1 MPIEKRS
8 STGSKYFNQPDMH
21 KPFLI
26 VALILILWLFSVE
39 VVYAQKLIDPSR
51 QNPYTRIFEDTDN
64 FDASYLE
71 ELEQNYYKIGVDS
84 LRFAALN
91 DLAYY
96 THTRDLNRSLEFTR
110 TGLAMTR
117 EKKDTL
123 WEGRFQ
129 ITEAAILL
137 RMEKLD
143 TALSILEAAKSKV
156 KKQDLPMLYTQIG
169 YVFERNGDIMTAA
182 DYALRAQ
189 NLGIALNDKKAIAIA
204 YSDLSNLYWKHADFE
219 RGLELGL
226 LSIDY
231 FEKRNLNDMD
241 YDFTLYV
248 VGNNLLNL
256 KRPQEALIYFERAI
270 SMGER
275 YGFYNNLSDIY
286 ISMIDL
292 YTELNEYEAAEIA
305 GEKAIKYANLIEND
319 FLLMRSLLAIGRL
332 KLFQG
337 KNKEAIDIL
346 NQSLEVATPEFGDKF
361 FLSQAYERLGK
372 AYAKNHSYKNAM
384 EAMAVSDSLK
394 KEVFAENSKQRM
406 GLLQSEFDLAEKES
420 MIEGMQQRINKQS
433 STQTLISII
442 AGLLLVLSL
451 VLYVTYENNKKK
463 NILLEDQNREK
474 EFLLKEIHHRVK
486 NNLGIVSSLLDLQ
499 ADKIKDPKIISAIE
513 ESRNRVYSMSMIHQK
528 LYQGKNLSAISMKEY
543 LVDLSQHILDSF
555 GEEGR
560 IEYTYDLEEMELD
573 VDSAI
578 PVGLIVNELL
588 TNSYKHAFPDHRK
601 GSINITCKHMA
612 EDRILLEVADNGI
625 GLLEF
630 DKEDDQGS
638 GFGTQL
644 IDLLIQQLD
653 GSIMTINGLGTRIR
667 MEFDLD

>member
-1 MPIEKRS
+1 MPLEKRS
-8 STGSKYFNQPDMH
+8 SRRSKGFNKLDMH
-21 KPFLI
+21 RESLI
-26 VALILILWLFSVE
+26 APLLLILCFFSFE
-39 VVYAQKLIDPSR
+39 LISAQKLIDPAR
-51 QNPYTRIFEDTDN
+51 QNPYMRIFRDTDN
-64 FDASYLE
+64 FDGSYLE
-71 ELEQNYYKIGVDS
+71 ELEQNYDKIGIDS
-84 LRFAALN
+84 LKFEALN

-96 THTRDLNRSLEFTR
+96 THTRDLYRSLELTR
-110 TGLAMTR
+110 IGLAMTR
-117 EKKDTL
+117 EKMDTL

-129 ITEAAILL
+129 ITEGAILL

-143 TALSILEAAKSKV
+143 SALTILEAAKSKV
-156 KKQDLPMLYTQIG
+156 KKQDLPMLYTQMG

-182 DYALRAQ
+182 EYALRAQ

-204 YSDLSNLYWKHADFE
+204 YSDLSNLYWKHSDFE

-226 LSIDY
+226 MSIDY

-256 KRPQEALIYFERAI
+256 KRPQEALAYFERAI

-292 YTELNEYEAAEIA
+292 YTDLNEYEAAEIA
-305 GEKAIKYANLIEND
+305 GEKAIKYANLIKNN
-319 FLLMRSLLAIGRL
+319 FLLMRSLLSIGRL

-337 KNKEAIDIL
+337 KNNEAIEIL
-346 NQSLEVATPEFGDKF
+346 KRSLEVATPEFGDKF
-361 FLSQAYERLGK
+361 YLSQTYDRLGK
-372 AYAKNHSYKNAM
+372 AYAKNHSYKKAF
-384 EAMAVSDSLK
+384 EAMAVSDSLE
-394 KEVFAENSKQRM
+394 KELFLESSKQRM
-406 GLLQSEFDLAEKES
+406 GLLQTEYTLDEKEKL
-420 MIEGMQQRINKQS
+420 ILGMQERINKQS

-463 NILLEDQNREK
+463 NILLEDQNKEK

-528 LYQGKNLSAISMKEY
+528 LYQGKNISSIGMKEY
-543 LVDLSQHILDSF
+543 LVDLSKHILDSYG
-555 GEEGR
+555 GEER
-560 IEYTYDLEEMELD
+560 IEYAYDLEEMELD

-588 TNSYKHAFPDHRK
+588 TNSYKHAFPNHRK
-601 GSINITCKHMA
+601 GMINIICKHIS

-630 DKEDDQGS
+630 DKEDDLGS

-644 IDLLIQQLD
+644 INLLIQQLD

>member
-1 MPIEKRS
+1 MPIEKGL
-8 STGSKYFNQPDMH
+8 STGLKDFN
-21 KPFLI
+21 PFDNYKKSFLA
-26 VALILILWLFSVE
+26 ALIIMLWLFGFE
-39 VVYAQKLIDPSR
+39 LIYAQKLIDSER
-51 QNPYTRIFEDTDN
+51 QNPYTRIFVDTDN

-71 ELEQNYYKIGVDS
+71 ELEQDYPKIRIDS
-84 LRFAALN
+84 LKYAALN

-96 THTRDLNRSLEFTR
+96 THTRDLNRSLELTR
-110 TGLAMTR
+110 IGLAMTR

-143 TALSILEAAKSKV
+143 TALAILEATKSKV

-169 YVFERNGDIMTAA
+169 YVYERNGDIMTAA
-182 DYALRAQ
+182 DYALRVQ

-204 YSDLSNLYWKHADFE
+204 YSDLSNLYWKHSDYE
-219 RGLELGL
+219 SGLKLGL
-226 LSIDY
+226 ISIDY
-231 FEKRNLNDMD
+231 FEERGLNDMD

-256 KRPQEALIYFERAI
+256 KRPKEALAYFEKAI

-292 YTELNEYEAAEIA
+292 YTDLNEYESAEIA
-305 GEKAIKYANLIEND
+305 GEKAIKYANLIKND
-319 FLLMRSLLAIGRL
+319 FLLMRSLLSIGRL

-337 KNKEAIDIL
+337 KNYEAIEIL
-346 NQSLEVATPEFGDKF
+346 KRSLEVATPEFGDKF
-361 FLSQAYERLGK
+361 FLSQAYDRLGK
-372 AYAKNHSYKNAM
+372 AYAKNHSYKDAF
-384 EAMAVSDSLK
+384 EAMAVSDSLE
-394 KEVFAENSKQRM
+394 KELYLESSKQRM
-406 GLLQSEFDLAEKES
+406 GLLQTENTLDEKERL
-420 MIEGMQQRINKQS
+420 ILGMQERINRQS

-463 NILLEDQNREK
+463 NILLEDQNNEK

-528 LYQGKNLSAISMKEY
+528 LYQGKNLSTISMKEY
-543 LVDLSQHILDSF
+543 LVDLSQHILDSY
-555 GEEGR
+555 GEKGR
-560 IEYTYDLEEMELD
+560 IEYVYDLEEMELD

-578 PVGLIVNELL
+578 PVGLIANELL
-588 TNSYKHAFPDHRK
+588 TNAYKHAFPDHRIGK
-601 GSINITCKHMA
+601 IFVTCKHMSD
-612 EDRILLEVADNGI
+612 DRILLEIADDGI

-644 IDLLIQQLD
+644 INLLIQQLD

>member
-1 MPIEKRS
+1 MPSEKRLS
-8 STGSKYFNQPDMH
+8 SNSKGFNKLDMH
-21 KPFLI
+21 KPFFI

-39 VVYAQKLIDPSR
+39 FVYAQKLIDPVR
-51 QNPYTRIFEDTDN
+51 QNPYTRIFVDTDN

-71 ELEQNYYKIGVDS
+71 ELEQNYPKIQIDS
-84 LRFAALN
+84 LKYAALN

-96 THTRDLNRSLEFTR
+96 THTRDLNRSLELTR
-110 TGLAMTR
+110 IGLAMTR
-117 EKKDTL
+117 EKKDTV

-143 TALSILEAAKSKV
+143 TALTILEATKSKV

-182 DYALRAQ
+182 DYALRVQ
-189 NLGIALNDKKAIAIA
+189 NLGIALNDKKAIAIS
-204 YSDLSNLYWKHADFE
+204 YSDLSNLYWKHSDFE
-219 RGLELGL
+219 SGLELGL
-226 LSIDY
+226 ISIEY
-231 FEKRNLNDMD
+231 FEELGLNDMD
-241 YDFTLYV
+241 YNFTLYV

-256 KRPQEALIYFERAI
+256 KRPQEALAYFERAI

-292 YTELNEYEAAEIA
+292 YTDLNEYEAAEIA
-305 GEKAIKYANLIEND
+305 GEKAIKYANLIKND
-319 FLLMRSLLAIGRL
+319 FLLMRSWLAIGRL

-337 KNKEAIDIL
+337 KNNEAIEIL
-346 NQSLEVATPEFGDKF
+346 KRSLEVATPEFGDKF
-361 FLSQAYERLGK
+361 FLGQAYYRLGQ
-372 AYAKNHSYKNAM
+372 AYANNHSYKNAF
-384 EAMAVSDSLK
+384 EAMAVSDSLE
-394 KEVFAENSKQRM
+394 KEFFFEGSKQKM
-406 GLLQSEFDLAEKES
+406 GLLHTENTLDEKEKL
-420 MIEGMQQRINKQS
+420 ILGMQERINRQS

-442 AGLLLVLSL
+442 SGLLLVLSL

-463 NILLEDQNREK
+463 NILLEDQNMEK

-528 LYQGKNLSAISMKEY
+528 LYQGKNLSTIGMKEY
-543 LVDLSQHILDSF
+543 LIDLSQHILDSF
-555 GEEGR
+555 GGEGR

-601 GSINITCKHMA
+601 GMINITCKHMS
-612 EDRILLEVADNGI
+612 EDRILLEVADNGV

-630 DKEDDQGS
+630 DKDDDQGS

>member
-1 MPIEKRS
+1 MPIEKGL
-8 STGSKYFNQPDMH
+8 STGLKDFNLFDNY
-21 KPFLI
+21 KKSFLA
-26 VALILILWLFSVE
+26 ALIIMLWLFGFE
-39 VVYAQKLIDPSR
+39 LIYAQKLIDSER
-51 QNPYTRIFEDTDN
+51 QNPYTRIFVDTDN

-71 ELEQNYYKIGVDS
+71 ELEQDYPKIRIDS
-84 LRFAALN
+84 LKYAALN

-96 THTRDLNRSLEFTR
+96 THTRDLNRSLELTR
-110 TGLAMTR
+110 IGLAMTR

-143 TALSILEAAKSKV
+143 TALAILEATKSKV

-169 YVFERNGDIMTAA
+169 YVYERNGDIMTAA
-182 DYALRAQ
+182 DYALRVQ

-204 YSDLSNLYWKHADFE
+204 YSDLSNLYWKHSDYE
-219 RGLELGL
+219 SGLKLGL
-226 LSIDY
+226 ISIDY
-231 FEKRNLNDMD
+231 FEERGLNDMD

-256 KRPQEALIYFERAI
+256 KRPKEALAYFEKAI

-292 YTELNEYEAAEIA
+292 YTDLNEYESAEIA
-305 GEKAIKYANLIEND
+305 GEKAIKYANLIKND
-319 FLLMRSLLAIGRL
+319 FLLMRSLLSIGRL

-337 KNKEAIDIL
+337 KNYEAIEIL
-346 NQSLEVATPEFGDKF
+346 KRSLEVAT
-361 FLSQAYERLGK
+361 RLGK
-372 AYAKNHSYKNAM
+372 AYAKNHSYKDAF
-384 EAMAVSDSLK
+384 EAMAVSDSLE
-394 KEVFAENSKQRM
+394 KELYLESSKQRM
-406 GLLQSEFDLAEKES
+406 GLLQTENTLDEKERL
-420 MIEGMQQRINKQS
+420 ILGMQERINRQS

-463 NILLEDQNREK
+463 NILLEDQNNEK

-528 LYQGKNLSAISMKEY
+528 LYQGKNLSTISMKEY
-543 LVDLSQHILDSF
+543 LVDLSQHILDSY
-555 GEEGR
+555 GEKGR
-560 IEYTYDLEEMELD
+560 IEYVYDLEEMELD

-578 PVGLIVNELL
+578 PVGLIANELL
-588 TNSYKHAFPDHRK
+588 TNAYKHAFPDHRIGK
-601 GSINITCKHMA
+601 IFVTCKHMSD
-612 EDRILLEVADNGI
+612 DRILLEIADDGI

-644 IDLLIQQLD
+644 INLLIQQLD

>member
-96 THTRDLNRSLEFTR
+96 THTRDLNRSLELTR
-110 TGLAMTR
+110 IGLAMTR

-143 TALSILEAAKSKV
+143 TALNILEAAKSKV

-169 YVFERNGDIMTAA
+169 YVFERNGDLMTAA
-182 DYALRAQ
+182 DYALRSQ

-226 LSIDY
+226 MSIDY

-270 SMGER
+270 SMGEQ

-305 GEKAIKYANLIEND
+305 GEKAIKYANLIKNE
-319 FLLMRSLLAIGRL
+319 FLLMRSFLAIGRL

-420 MIEGMQQRINKQS
+420 MIEGMQERINKQS

-528 LYQGKNLSAISMKEY
+528 LYQGKNLSSISMKEY

-560 IEYTYDLEEMELD
+560 IEYVYDLEEMELD

-601 GSINITCKHMA
+601 GSINITCKHIA

-653 GSIMTINGLGTRIR
+653 GSIMTINGIGTRIR

>member
-1 MPIEKRS
+1 MYKKSFIA
-8 STGSKYFNQPDMH
+8 Q
-21 KPFLI
+21 
-26 VALILILWLFSVE
+26 LILIFCLFSFELVF
-39 VVYAQKLIDPSR
+39 AQDLIDPAR
-51 QNPYTRIFEDTDN
+51 ENPYTKIFVETDN
-64 FDASYLE
+64 FDASYLK
-71 ELEQNYYKIGVDS
+71 ELELNYTKIGVDS
-84 LRFAALN
+84 IKFSALN

-96 THTRDLNRSLEFTR
+96 THTRDLNRSLELTR
-110 TGLAMTR
+110 IGLAMTR
-117 EKKDTL
+117 KKEDVL

-143 TALSILEAAKSKV
+143 TALIILEDARSKV
-156 KKQDLPMLYTQIG
+156 KKKDLPALYTQLG
-169 YVFERNGDIMTAA
+169 YVFERKGDIMSAA

-189 NLGIALNDKKAIAIA
+189 NLGIALNDKKAIALA
-204 YSDLSNLYWKHADFE
+204 YSDLSNLYWKYSDFD

-226 LSIDY
+226 FSLTY
-231 FEKRNLNDMD
+231 FEERNLNDMD

-248 VGNNLLNL
+248 VGNNLLSL
-256 KRPQEALIYFERAI
+256 KRPKEALRYFQRAL
-270 SMGER
+270 SMAER
-275 YGFYNNLSDIY
+275 YGFNNNLSDIY
-286 ISMIDL
+286 ISLVDL
-292 YTELNEYEAAEIA
+292 YTELNQYEAAEVA
-305 GEKAIKYANLIEND
+305 GEQAIKYANLIEND
-319 FLLMRSLLAIGRL
+319 FLLMRSFLALGRL

-337 KNKEAIDIL
+337 KNEEAIEIL
-346 NQSLEVATPEFGDKF
+346 NRSLEVATPEFGDKF
-361 FLSQAYERLGK
+361 YLSQAYERLSR
-372 AYAKNHSYKNAM
+372 AYAKSHNYKDAI
-384 EAMAVSDSLK
+384 EAFAVYDSLK
-394 KEVFAENSKQRM
+394 KQVFVENSNQRM
-406 GLLQSEFDLAEKES
+406 ALFRTEFDLAEKES
-420 MIEGMQQRINKQS
+420 TIQGMQDRINKQS

-442 AGLLLVLSL
+442 SGLLLVLLL

-463 NILLEDQNREK
+463 NILLEKQNEEK

-528 LYQGKNLSAISMKEY
+528 LYQGKNLSSIDMKEY
-543 LVDLSQHILDSF
+543 LVDLCQHIMDSY

-560 IEYTYDLEEMELD
+560 IEYAYDLEDMELD

-588 TNSYKHAFPDHRK
+588 TNSYKHAFPNNRNGK
-601 GSINITCKHMA
+601 INITFKHMS

-630 DKEDDQGS
+630 DKENDEGS

-653 GSIMTINGLGTRIR
+653 GSIMTMNGLGTRIR
-667 MEFDLD
+667 MEFDLN

>member
-1 MPIEKRS
+1 MPIEKGL
-8 STGSKYFNQPDMH
+8 STGLKDFNLFDNY
-21 KPFLI
+21 KKSFLA
-26 VALILILWLFSVE
+26 ALIIMLWLFGFE
-39 VVYAQKLIDPSR
+39 LIYAQKLIDSER
-51 QNPYTRIFEDTDN
+51 QNPYTRIFVDTDN

-71 ELEQNYYKIGVDS
+71 ELEQDYPKIRIDS
-84 LRFAALN
+84 LKYAALN

-96 THTRDLNRSLEFTR
+96 THTRDLNRSLELTR
-110 TGLAMTR
+110 IGLAMTR

-143 TALSILEAAKSKV
+143 TALAILEATKSKV

-169 YVFERNGDIMTAA
+169 YVYERNGDIMTAA
-182 DYALRAQ
+182 DYALRVQ

-204 YSDLSNLYWKHADFE
+204 YSDLSNLYWKHSDYE
-219 RGLELGL
+219 SGLKLGL
-226 LSIDY
+226 ISIDY
-231 FEKRNLNDMD
+231 FEERGLNDMD

-256 KRPQEALIYFERAI
+256 KRPKEALAYFEKAI

-292 YTELNEYEAAEIA
+292 YTDLNEYESAEIA
-305 GEKAIKYANLIEND
+305 GEKAIKYANLIKND
-319 FLLMRSLLAIGRL
+319 FLLMRSLLSIGRL

-337 KNKEAIDIL
+337 KNYEAIEIL
-346 NQSLEVATPEFGDKF
+346 KRSLEVATPEFGDKF
-361 FLSQAYERLGK
+361 FLSQAYDRLGK
-372 AYAKNHSYKNAM
+372 AYAKNHSYKDAF
-384 EAMAVSDSLK
+384 EAMAVSDSLE
-394 KEVFAENSKQRM
+394 KELYLESSKQRM
-406 GLLQSEFDLAEKES
+406 GLLQTENTLDEKERL
-420 MIEGMQQRINKQS
+420 ILGMQERINRQS

-463 NILLEDQNREK
+463 NILLEDQNNEK

-528 LYQGKNLSAISMKEY
+528 LYQGKNLSTISMKEY
-543 LVDLSQHILDSF
+543 LVDLSQHILDSY
-555 GEEGR
+555 GEKGR
-560 IEYTYDLEEMELD
+560 IEYVYDLEEMELD

-578 PVGLIVNELL
+578 PVGLIANELL
-588 TNSYKHAFPDHRK
+588 TNAYKHAFPDHRIGK
-601 GSINITCKHMA
+601 IFVTCKHMSD
-612 EDRILLEVADNGI
+612 DRILLEIADDGI

-644 IDLLIQQLD
+644 INLLIQQLD

>member
-1 MPIEKRS
+1 M
-8 STGSKYFNQPDMH
+8 
-21 KPFLI
+21 
-26 VALILILWLFSVE
+26 LWLFGFE
-39 VVYAQKLIDPSR
+39 LIYAQKLIDSER
-51 QNPYTRIFEDTDN
+51 QNPYTRIFVDTDN

-71 ELEQNYYKIGVDS
+71 ELEQDYPKIRIDS
-84 LRFAALN
+84 LKYAALN

-96 THTRDLNRSLEFTR
+96 THTRDLNRSLELTR
-110 TGLAMTR
+110 IGLAMTR

-143 TALSILEAAKSKV
+143 TALAILEATKSKV

-169 YVFERNGDIMTAA
+169 YVYERNGDIMTAA
-182 DYALRAQ
+182 DYALRVQ

-204 YSDLSNLYWKHADFE
+204 YSDLSNLYWKHSDYE
-219 RGLELGL
+219 SGLKLGL
-226 LSIDY
+226 ISIDY
-231 FEKRNLNDMD
+231 FEERGLNDMD

-256 KRPQEALIYFERAI
+256 KRPKEALAYFEKAI

-292 YTELNEYEAAEIA
+292 YTDLNEYESAEIA
-305 GEKAIKYANLIEND
+305 GEKAIKYANLIKND
-319 FLLMRSLLAIGRL
+319 FLLMRSLLSIGRL

-337 KNKEAIDIL
+337 KNYEAIEIL
-346 NQSLEVATPEFGDKF
+346 KRSLEVATPEFGDKF
-361 FLSQAYERLGK
+361 FLSQAYDRLGK
-372 AYAKNHSYKNAM
+372 AYAKNHSYKDAF
-384 EAMAVSDSLK
+384 EAMAVSDSLE
-394 KEVFAENSKQRM
+394 KELYLESSKQRM
-406 GLLQSEFDLAEKES
+406 GLLQTENTLDEKERL
-420 MIEGMQQRINKQS
+420 ILGMQERINRQS

-463 NILLEDQNREK
+463 NILLEDQNNEK

-528 LYQGKNLSAISMKEY
+528 LYQGKNLSTISMKEY
-543 LVDLSQHILDSF
+543 LVDLSQHILDSY
-555 GEEGR
+555 GEKGR
-560 IEYTYDLEEMELD
+560 IEYVYDLEEMELD

-578 PVGLIVNELL
+578 PVGLIANELL
-588 TNSYKHAFPDHRK
+588 TNAYKHAFPDHRIGK
-601 GSINITCKHMA
+601 IFVTCKHMSD
-612 EDRILLEVADNGI
+612 DRILLEIADDGI

-644 IDLLIQQLD
+644 INLLIQQLD

>member
-8 STGSKYFNQPDMH
+8 STGSKDFNQPDMH

-26 VALILILWLFSVE
+26 LALTLILWLFSVE
-39 VVYAQKLIDPSR
+39 LVYAQKLIDPSR

-84 LRFAALN
+84 LKFAALN

-110 TGLAMTR
+110 LGLAMTR
-117 EKKDTL
+117 EKMDTL

-143 TALSILEAAKSKV
+143 TALTILEAAKSKV

-204 YSDLSNLYWKHADFE
+204 YSDLSNLYWKHSDFE

-226 LSIDY
+226 MSIDY

-319 FLLMRSLLAIGRL
+319 FLLMRSFLAIGRL

-346 NQSLEVATPEFGDKF
+346 NQSLKVATPEFGDKF

-528 LYQGKNLSAISMKEY
+528 LYQGKNLSSISMKEY

-601 GSINITCKHMA
+601 GSINITCKHIA